1 MAKINFEWNK
11 GTITM
16 VAGIAAGTL
25 LFFLLVMPL
34 WAKAGRLAGEVK
46 ALESEMTA
54 VREALDRS
62 KTIKRGADFVSRNE
76 VSRAIDEMAKVGA
89 AMNINFIATS
99 PQKIEQPEGMDH
111 SVLPIRMQIQSDYK
125 DLGAFLG
132 ALEHLEKS
140 LVTVREFS
148 ISGEPSVLPRLS
160 TEIIVEIHLKEG
172 ERG

>member
-11 GTITM
+11 GTIALT
-16 VAGIAAGTL
+16 AGAAAGVL
-25 LFFLLVMPL
+25 LFSLLALPL
-34 WAKAGRLAGEVK
+34 WAKAGRLAGEGK

-54 VREALDRS
+54 VREALDKS
-62 KTIKRGADFVSRNE
+62 KAIKRGADFVSRNE

-99 PQKIEQPEGMDH
+99 PQKIERPEGADH
-111 SVLPIRMQIQSDYK
+111 SVLPIRMEIQSVYK

-132 ALEHLEKS
+132 ALERLEKS
-140 LVTVREFS
+140 LVTVREFA
-148 ISGEPSVLPRLS
+148 IRGDPAVLPRL
-160 TEIIVEIHLKEG
+160 TAEIIVEIHLKED

>member
-1 MAKINFEWNK
+1 MPKINFRWSK
-11 GTITM
+11 GTIAVT
-16 VAGIAAGTL
+16 AGAAAGVLL
-25 LFFLLVMPL
+25 LFMLVMPL
-34 WAKAGRLAGEVK
+34 WAKAVRLSGEVK

-62 KTIKRGADFVSRNE
+62 SKIKRGADFVSRNE
-76 VSRAIDEMAKVGA
+76 VSRAIDEIAKVGA

-99 PQKIEQPEGMDH
+99 PQKIERPEGADH
-111 SVLPIRMQIQSDYK
+111 PVLPIRMQVQSEYK

-132 ALEHLEKS
+132 ALELLEKS

-148 ISGEPSVLPRLS
+148 IRGEPAVLPRVAA
-160 TEIIVEIHLKEG
+160 EIIVEIHLKEN

>member
-11 GTITM
+11 GTIAMT
-16 VAGIAAGTL
+16 AGATAGVL

-76 VSRAIDEMAKVGA
+76 VSRAIDEMAKIGT

-99 PQKIEQPEGMDH
+99 PQKIERPEGADH
-111 SVLPIRMQIQSDYK
+111 AVLPIRMHIQSEYK
-125 DLGAFLG
+125 DMGAFLG

-140 LVTVREFS
+140 LVTVREFA
-148 ISGEPSVLPRLS
+148 IRGEPAVLPRLTS
-160 TEIIVEIHLKEG
+160 EIIVEIHLKDEG
-172 ERG
+172 S